1 MSKFCKTKTKKFKN
15 KKKKSFCN
23 FKFDL
28 KTLVIVV
35 TLLIVTTGFLYLIE
49 VNSAATK
56 GYEIKDLEK
65 EMDQLKEKNEK
76 LRLSVIELQ
85 SIQKV
90 NERVADLSMVAIK
103 NVEYASADSA
113 MAIAR

>member
-1 MSKFCKTKTKKFKN
+1 
-15 KKKKSFCN
+15 
-23 FKFDL
+23 
-28 KTLVIVV
+28 
-35 TLLIVTTGFLYLIE
+35 
-49 VNSAATK
+49 
-56 GYEIKDLEK
+56 
-65 EMDQLKEKNEK
+65 MDQLKEKNEK